1 MSNINNFFKL
11 RSTLSSKT
19 FQAQTDNTFDDHNN
33 LIYGIYDS
41 IRFPVVFRECYGKKL
56 EDLLD
61 TGWPSLYL
69 ISEKA
74 IGILEKNKLT
84 GWKTFNIKVFDKN
97 GNEVNGYHGLSIT
110 GRCGEVDFNKS
121 TIIEKRLVP
130 HGPLGNYYKGY
141 YVGLDEWDNSDFFI
155 PRHTIA
161 IIVTKRAAEVIKGN
175 KLTNIILT
183 DLADIE
189 TDELIVKNKK

>member
-19 FQAQTDNTFDDHNN
+19 FQAQTDNTFDGHNI

-84 GWKTFNIKVFDKN
+84 GWKPFNIKLFDKN

-130 HGPLGNYYKGY
+130 HGPLGSYYKGY

-161 IIVTKRAAEVIKGN
+161 IIATKRAAEVIKGN

-183 DLADIE
+183 DLANIE